1 MTHYDDVIEDLFTAG
16 ISDDEALRNVANT
29 VMDLTVVTRYHNGK
43 NRSRTYNGDID
54 AIASAARQLADMVL
68 NAADTCLWTLHADG
82 YYETQCGQAYTAFD
96 GGLDE
101 NHYRYCPWCG
111 RAIVEAHDAEEQS
124 EDE

>member
-1 MTHYDDVIEDLFTAG
+1 MSDVIEDLFTAG
-16 ISDDEALRNVANT
+16 ISDDKALRNVANA
-29 VMDLTVVTRYHNGK
+29 VIELTAVIRYYNG
-43 NRSRTYNGDID
+43 RGRPRTYHGDID

-82 YYETQCGQAYTAFD
+82 YYATQCGQAFTAFD
-96 GGLDE
+96 EGLNE